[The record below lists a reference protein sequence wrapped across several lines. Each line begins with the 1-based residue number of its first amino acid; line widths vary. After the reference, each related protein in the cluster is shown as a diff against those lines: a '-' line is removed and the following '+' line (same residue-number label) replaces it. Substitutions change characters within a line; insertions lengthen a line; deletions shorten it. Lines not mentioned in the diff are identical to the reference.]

1 MSMIVSL
8 FVVASLQAPPQD
20 AVARPELLQR
30 LVACR
35 GETADAARL
44 ACFDAAVAALDA
56 AERSGD
62 VTVVDREQ
70 VRAARRSLFGI
81 EGGDLNIFRGRGGDE
96 AEDATLETRLAS
108 AGQGRDGWRFTL
120 EDGSVWRQIDSERL
134 RVTPRAGQS
143 VMIRRGAIGSYLL
156 SVDGARSLR
165 VRRER

>member
-1 MSMIVSL
+1 MSMLLSL
-8 FVVASLQAPPQD
+8 F
-20 AVARPELLQR
+20 AVAVLQGAPQEAAARSELLQR
-30 LVACR
+30 LVACSAEVVDSAR
-35 GETADAARL
+35 LVCLDAA
-44 ACFDAAVAALDA
+44 AAALDA
-56 AERSGD
+56 AERSGE

-96 AEDATLETRLAS
+96 AKDATLETRLDS

-120 EDGSVWRQIDSERL
+120 QDGSVWRQIDDEPL
-134 RVTPRAGQS
+134 RVTPRAGQP
-143 VMIRRGAIGSYLL
+143 VTIRRGTIGSYLL

>member
-1 MSMIVSL
+1 MSILVSL
-8 FVVASLQAPPQD
+8 LAATVLQAAPGE
-20 AVARPELLQR
+20 AATRPDLLQR

-35 GETADAARL
+35 AETVDAARL

-56 AERSGD
+56 AERSGE

-96 AEDATLETRLAS
+96 AGDSTLETRLAS

-134 RVTPRAGQS
+134 GVTPRAGQP
-143 VMIRRGAIGSYLL
+143 VTIRRGAIGSYLL
-156 SVDGARSLR
+156 SVNGARSLR

>member
-1 MSMIVSL
+1 MSL
-8 FVVASLQAPPQD
+8 FVSMLAAISVQAAPQD
-20 AVARPELLQR
+20 AASRPELLQR

-35 GETADAARL
+35 AETADAARL

-96 AEDATLETRLAS
+96 AEDARLETRLAS

-143 VMIRRGAIGSYLL
+143 VVIRRGAIGSYLL

>member
-1 MSMIVSL
+1 MSLIVP
-8 FVVASLQAPPQD
+8 VVIAA
-20 AVARPELLQR
+20 LLQSPSGQAASRPQLLER

-35 GETADAARL
+35 AETADAARL

-62 VTVVDREQ
+62 VTVVDRDQ

-96 AEDATLETRLAS
+96 AEDATLETRLVS

-120 EDGSVWRQIDSERL
+120 EDGAVWRQIDSEPL
-134 RVTPRAGQS
+134 RVTPRPGQT
-143 VMIRRGAIGSYLL
+143 VTIRRGAIGSYLL